1 MKFTYKNKDDKDVEI
16 LSFEQNTDLV
26 LLHMPYKNS
35 APYIVAYGFNIESK
49 SWQQGHYFMSLDS
62 AQSYMYNRV
71 KEYYTENELDQES
84 YRTLI
89 DINKVDL
96 LRQNSNELNTL
107 LQRYTDIEGEYLEEC
122 LVFNNSEGQKILFP
136 DIEELPFSNNGYDR
150 CLGGEGS
157 YILRNAD
164 DGKVFHVTNIPSEK
178 DNLLKRLEAIAYNIN
193 QRIKTIEGLTAEKLN
208 INDYGRI
215 MQFMNERAEKDENW
229 TWFLDE
235 DDILYEEFSDDDIMQ
250 FFIDVEDLKTYRPDI
265 DEIIEFADG
274 IEEFK
279 HNKPCATFY
288 GSFLEIFHDE
298 NELESMGYFDFLEQ
312 EEQEELE

>member
-35 APYIVAYGFNIESK
+35 APYIVAYGINIESK

-84 YRTLI
+84 YKTLI

-122 LVFNNSEGQKILFP
+122 LVFNNSEGQRILFP

-150 CLGGEGS
+150 CLGGKGS

-164 DGKVFHVTNIPSEK
+164 DGKVFHVTNIPREK
-178 DNLLKRLEAIAYNIN
+178 GNLLNRLEAIAYNIN
-193 QRIKTIEGLTAEKLN
+193 QHIKTIEG
-208 INDYGRI
+208 
-215 MQFMNERAEKDENW
+215 
-229 TWFLDE
+229 
-235 DDILYEEFSDDDIMQ
+235 
-250 FFIDVEDLKTYRPDI
+250 
-265 DEIIEFADG
+265 
-274 IEEFK
+274 
-279 HNKPCATFY
+279 
-288 GSFLEIFHDE
+288 
-298 NELESMGYFDFLEQ
+298 
-312 EEQEELE
+312 